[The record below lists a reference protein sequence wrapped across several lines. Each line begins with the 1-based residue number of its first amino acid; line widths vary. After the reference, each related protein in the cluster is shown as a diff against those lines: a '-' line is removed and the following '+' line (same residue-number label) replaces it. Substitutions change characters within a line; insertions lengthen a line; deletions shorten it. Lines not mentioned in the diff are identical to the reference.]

1 MEFLNKESAELA
13 LSVNG
18 TSFMSR
24 IVKVTKFSYKTDIFK
39 FEKTGTN
46 FWFWM
51 WCRWLKGIHMKQPNF
66 WVGLEAEGSVLH
78 LVCIQGE
85 LLLEAVLP

>member
-24 IVKVTKFSYKTDIFK
+24 IVKVTKVSYIKLTCS
-39 FEKTGTN
+39 N
-46 FWFWM
+46 
-51 WCRWLKGIHMKQPNF
+51 LKRLF
-66 WVGLEAEGSVLH
+66 YDLA
-78 LVCIQGE
+78 
-85 LLLEAVLP
+85 